1 MPSMSN
7 QATSHPIQDRLEEII
22 ESIDLIQLWSQ
33 DIPTA
38 QDFLLSYSKVMVFN
52 ACVMRLQVIG
62 EHVGKILKEFPSLLE
77 VHPEI
82 PWLAIYDLRNII
94 SHEYANID
102 EDIIFSIIH
111 KELEPLR
118 EAVTS
123 IIKSVNQSFS

>member
-1 MPSMSN
+1 MQSMSN
-7 QATSHPIQDRLEEII
+7 HSVSNPIKERLEEII

-38 QDFLLSYSKVMVFN
+38 QDFLSSQSKVMVFN

-62 EHVGKILKEFPSLLE
+62 EHVGKILKETPAVLE

-102 EDIIFSIIH
+102 EDIIFSIIR
-111 KELEPLR
+111 KDLEPLR

-123 IIKSVNQSFS
+123 IMQSVS

>member
-7 QATSHPIQDRLEEII
+7 QATSHPIQERLEEII
-22 ESIDLIQLWSQ
+22 ESIDLIQLWSK

-38 QDFLLSYSKVMVFN
+38 QDFLLSYSKVMAFN

-77 VHPEI
+77 VHSEI

-111 KELEPLR
+111 KDLEPLR

-123 IIKSVNQSFS
+123 ILQSVNQSFS